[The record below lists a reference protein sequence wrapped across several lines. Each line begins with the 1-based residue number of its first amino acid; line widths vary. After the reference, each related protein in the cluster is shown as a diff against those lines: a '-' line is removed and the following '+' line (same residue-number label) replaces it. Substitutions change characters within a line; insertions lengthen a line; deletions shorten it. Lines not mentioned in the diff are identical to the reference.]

1 MKKTRIRLSLF
12 SLVLA
17 LVLFGLTIRLTGR
30 DPLVVYWSI
39 LTGSFGSTK
48 SFLNVLAYML
58 PLIMTGPVQRWPSR
72 AVFSTSAVKDRCWW
86 ADWPPLLWA

>member
-58 PLIMTGPVQRWPSR
+58 PLIMTGLG
-72 AVFSTSAVKDRCWW
+72 AVFSTSAVRDRCWW

>member
-30 DPLVVYWSI
+30 DPLVVYWNI

-58 PLIMTGPVQRWPSR
+58 PLIMTGLGAAGAR
-72 AVFSTSAVKDRCWW
+72 AVFSTSAVRDRCWW

>member
-30 DPLVVYWSI
+30 DPLVV
-39 LTGSFGSTK
+39 LTGSFGSTE
-48 SFLNVLAYML
+48 SFLNVLA
-58 PLIMTGPVQRWPSR
+58 
-72 AVFSTSAVKDRCWW
+72 
-86 ADWPPLLWA
+86 

>member
-58 PLIMTGPVQRWPSR
+58 PARRWPSR
-72 AVFSTSAVKDRCWW
+72 AVFSTSAVRDRCWW
-86 ADWPPLLWA
+86 AVWPPLLWA